1 MKNEDHYDFILLP
14 AGKISKLRCY
24 TREHDFITTRDE
36 HIQIGITAIVAT
48 AMGMGAQAAGMV
60 GSAGNKA
67 EKAHWLEFELDG
79 KKIQGWVWK
88 MPLGTGDN
96 VEVVARHTGGNCYTA
111 YAIKRVDDGLVAAY
125 PHVIAG
131 RKVLYRNSVRGWLWF
146 SVICFLLPI
155 LFFMIE
161 IGVSALF
168 DENMWSFMKMWVVV
182 CPMVIAVIAFRISRM
197 YMESVYMAED
207 IFSTFGWPDVEKI
220 DLRKTSKENPGDY
233 KIPGFGEH
241 YFRYKAKVAS
251 GYSMNL
257 SRPEIK

>member
-1 MKNEDHYDFILLP
+1 MKNEDHYGFILLP
-14 AGKISKLRCY
+14 RGTISKLRCY
-24 TREHDFITTRDE
+24 TREHDFVSPRDE
-36 HIQIGITAIVAT
+36 YTQIGITALVAT

-96 VEVVARHTGGNCYTA
+96 VEVVAQHTGGNCYTA

-146 SVICFLLPI
+146 SLIAFLLPM
-155 LFFMIE
+155 LFFVIRV
-161 IGVSALF
+161 GVDVLF
-168 DENMWSFMKMWVVV
+168 EVNTWRFMKMWVVV
-182 CPMVIAVIAFRISRM
+182 CPVVIGLIAFRISRM
-197 YMESVYMAED
+197 YMESVYMAEE
-207 IFSTFGWPDVEKI
+207 IFSTFGWSDVEKI

-241 YFRYKAKVAS
+241 YFRYKAPVAS
-251 GYSMNL
+251 GCTLDL
-257 SRPEIK
+257 SRPKIK